1 MTCGEFK
8 LTLYRFL
15 KQCPRTSVPDSTH
28 QRLSRLP
35 APCPT
40 YSEAAVQQIHRR
52 VETIILGEDTINFL
66 MGGIYAVHSFVLAH
80 PPTLLTRV
88 P

>member
-1 MTCGEFK
+1 MTRADFK

-28 QRLSRLP
+28 QRLSHLP
-35 APCPT
+35 APSPT
-40 YSEAAVQQIHRR
+40 YSEADVQQIHKS
-52 VETIILGEDTINFL
+52 VDTIIFDEDTINFL
-66 MGGIYAVHSFVLAH
+66 MGGVSAVRSFVLAH